1 MDKGTILIIFWILP
15 LIFTPCIW
23 GFMTLRMNAGNL
35 ALKLFFFQIVILV
48 LISTTFVGL
57 MFTLMFG
64 LFSIFI
70 INLIALIIL
79 LVRKK
84 IAANQVNQISM

>member
-1 MDKGTILIIFWILP
+1 
-15 LIFTPCIW
+15 
-23 GFMTLRMNAGNL
+23 MNAGNL
-35 ALKLFFFQIVILV
+35 ALKLFLSQIVILV
-48 LISTTFVGL
+48 LISTTIVGL

-79 LVRKK
+79 LIRKK
-84 IAANQVNQISM
+84 MAANQVNQISL